1 MPQYC
6 VSFAKDKADENYN
19 FFPTNFSKSLP
30 PPKEYEIIFVT
41 IEIMFPFDFRSI
53 QTAIFLPKTAKYRYP
68 PQNEVKI
75 TIILFSTEII
85 SLLTRLNFEEKKRKR
100 NERPRRI
107 VTQIYSRVFFFFFFL
122 IVVRSTVYYAVFTEW
137 REGGERE
144 RGGGEGPVLTARLT
158 KARPPVKLIAHKMK
172 RLFLWRWGRPIT
184 GVGRV
189 QRRGTGAFSA
199 IS

>member
-1 MPQYC
+1 MCILRERQ
-6 VSFAKDKADENYN
+6 SRWKLQ
-19 FFPTNFSKSLP
+19 FFPNKLLSIPPSFQRIRNNIRHYRNYVSLRFSIDPNCNISSKNR
-30 PPKEYEIIFVT
+30 EI
-41 IEIMFPFDFRSI
+41 SI
-53 QTAIFLPKTAKYRYP
+53 S

-107 VTQIYSRVFFFFFFL
+107 VTQIYSRVFFFFL

-144 RGGGEGPVLTARLT
+144 REGGEGPVLTARLT